1 MDKKLNQLLEEYIND
16 PEDSNTNLLLAF
28 HYNEINQTASAIS
41 FFLRTAERTR
51 NKELQYECM
60 LKAASCFES
69 QGMRSISV
77 KGLLQHA
84 ISILPR
90 RPEAYLALSV
100 IQETTDS
107 LSNWIDSYQTASQ
120 ALEFCNFNLP
130 PLKFNQYPGKFAL
143 YFQKGHTAWWTGLCE
158 QSREIFSDLYYNWQN
173 EMDEFYSQLVYN
185 NMINLGLLQKD
196 PEPSFSSYDS
206 SKLDQLRY
214 KFKNAELI
222 DKNFSESYQDMFVL
236 SMLDGLSNGTYL
248 EIGSCRPFYGNNTA
262 LLETKFNW
270 RGISLDIDLDFV
282 KQFKEERKNL
292 CLKDDAT
299 SIDWKFYLETSK
311 FNKIIDYLQVD
322 CDPPDT
328 SYKALLN
335 IPFDEY
341 TFKVITFEHDHYT
354 DRYSDVRDKSR
365 ELLKSKGYTLIV
377 NDVSP
382 DQGRPYED
390 WWVKSELIDPDILK
404 IMTSL
409 NEEENIAEEY
419 IFSSQKQVEIIPR
432 KTGYIHKKKVV
443 TNAWKYSIAPTMEF
457 TTVIPPKG
465 CVVDCVFCPQQT
477 LLKVYDGVKTLTL
490 DNFKKIV
497 DKIPQ
502 EVRITFA
509 GFTEP
514 WLNKSCTDMLL
525 YAHDKGHPVSAFTTV
540 VGMNKNDVERIKDIP
555 FAGAPN
561 GGFTIHLP
569 DQERKAKH
577 PITKKYIETIEYLAE
592 VKDQIK
598 NFQVMSMGTVH
609 EDVKHAFPTA
619 PQYDMWS
626 RAGNLTGEA
635 ALKPEVN
642 KYTFLSIDHGDKAMT
657 CGCDERMYHNVCLPN
672 GDIALCCM
680 DYGLEH
686 IVGNIFESSYEEVI
700 PEPHACYEMCR
711 KCENGIEYFSPFMVE
726 ERKYHDIQH

>member
-1 MDKKLNQLLEEYIND
+1 MDKKLDQLLKEYINNPED
-16 PEDSNTNLLLAF
+16 PETNLQLAF
-28 HYNEINQTASAIS
+28 HYNSINQTASAIS
-41 FFLRTAERTR
+41 FYLRTAERSR
-51 NKELQYECM
+51 DKQLQYECM

-90 RPEAYLALSV
+90 RPEAYLSLST

-107 LSNWIDSYQTASQ
+107 LSNWIDSYQTSSQ

-130 PLKFNQYPGKFAL
+130 PLKFNQFPGKFAL
-143 YFQKGHTAWWTGLCE
+143 YFQKGHTAWWTGLCDE
-158 QSREIFSDLYYNWQN
+158 SREIFSDLYYNWQG
-173 EMDEFYSQLVYN
+173 EMDDFYRNLVHN
-185 NMINLGLLQKD
+185 NMINLGLLQNQV
-196 PEPSFSSYDS
+196 ETSFSTYDK
-206 SKLDQLRY
+206 SKVDQTRY
-214 KFKNAELI
+214 KFKNIELI

-236 SMLDGLSNGTYL
+236 CMLDGLSNGTYL

-262 LLETKFNW
+262 LLESQFNW
-270 RGISLDIDLDFV
+270 KGVSLDIDSKFV
-282 KQFKEERKNL
+282 DQFNQERKNL
-292 CLKDDAT
+292 CIRDDAI
-299 SIDWKFYLETSK
+299 SIDWRFYLKSNK
-311 FNKIIDYLQVD
+311 FNNIIDYLQID
-322 CDPPDT
+322 CEPAES
-328 SYKALLN
+328 SYQALLN

-341 TFKVITFEHDHYT
+341 TFKVITFEHDYYV
-354 DRYSDVRDKSR
+354 DRNSDVRAKSR
-365 ELLKSKGYTLIV
+365 EFLINKGYTLVV
-377 NDVSP
+377 NDISP
-382 DQGRPYED
+382 SQGKPYED
-390 WWVKSELIDPDILK
+390 WWVRSDLIDPQILK
-404 IMTSL
+404 VMTCL
-409 NEEENIAEEY
+409 DKDENVAEEY
-419 IFSSQKQVEIIPR
+419 IFSPQQQVEIIPR
-432 KTGYIHKKKVV
+432 KTGYVHKKKLIKD
-443 TNAWKYSIAPTMEF
+443 AWKYSIAPTMEF

-477 LLKVYDGVKTLTL
+477 LLKVYKGVKTLTL
-490 DNFKKIV
+490 DNFKLIV

-609 EDVKHAFPTA
+609 DDVKHAFPNA

-626 RAGNLTGEA
+626 RAGNLIGEA

-686 IVGNIFESSYEEVI
+686 IVGNIFESTYEEVI
-700 PEPHACYEMCR
+700 PEPHSCYEMCR
-711 KCENGIEYFSPFMVE
+711 KCENGIEYFNPFMIE
-726 ERKYHDIQH
+726 ERKSHDIQH